1 MKKRILAFIV
11 FLTVLCT
18 AFPTFAENTVTGSC
32 GKDLTWIYNYSEK
45 TLTISGRGNMPN
57 YYSNS
62 RAGSLAPWVNSTN
75 IKNDLETVV
84 ISEGVT
90 SIGEYAFFECTSL
103 KNIVISGSVK
113 TINIG
118 AFYQCAALPG
128 ITIPNSVTSIGDEAF
143 EHCAGLKEITI
154 PGSVK
159 NIGNGAFSSCHISAE
174 ESESGIESGLEKV
187 TIQDGVEA
195 IGKFAF
201 DGCRKLKD
209 VTLPDSIKSIGD
221 NAFQQTGLYNDYT
234 TWEELYI
241 GNHLIKVDEWALNQG
256 GTNDYRIDPGTK
268 TIADHAFD
276 GCISLTS
283 ITIPDS
289 VVNIGDKAFNGCTGI
304 TNMKIPDSV
313 TSIGDEAFYSC
324 SDLTSI
330 SVDADNSAYCSENGI
345 LYNKSK
351 TEIMRFPSDKTGVS
365 FTIPDGVTKI
375 ADGAFEFCRHLTSI
389 TIPDGVESIGNN
401 AFSNC
406 YFEEYQNGKIISKI
420 GLEKITI
427 PDSVTSI
434 GNSAFLRCSKLT
446 SIVIPDGVIEISE
459 RTFYY
464 CSNLTSITIPNSVRI
479 IGKEAFEGCPRKIKV
494 NYIGSTTD
502 WNEVIGDGKYVLA
515 NVGINYISGIST
527 KHSDDGKIVVKLINI
542 DTGKTV
548 IMALYDG
555 DKLAE
560 MQLSSEYS
568 ETNREI
574 TFTPTKDY
582 TRAKVMVWESLA
594 SMSSVCESKIVK

>member
-1 MKKRILAFIV
+1 M
-11 FLTVLCT
+11 
-18 AFPTFAENTVTGSC
+18 S
-32 GKDLTWIYNYSEK
+32 
-45 TLTISGRGNMPN
+45 N

-113 TINIG
+113 TINMG

-128 ITIPNSVTSIGDEAF
+128 ITIPNSVT
-143 EHCAGLKEITI
+143 T
-154 PGSVK
+154 
-159 NIGNGAFSSCHISAE
+159 IGNGAFSSCHISAE
-174 ESESGIESGLEKV
+174 ESERGIESGLEKV

-201 DGCRKLKD
+201 NGCKKLKD

-221 NAFQQTGLYNDYT
+221 NAFQQTGLYNDDT

-365 FTIPDGVTKI
+365 FTIPDGV
-375 ADGAFEFCRHLTSI
+375 E
-389 TIPDGVESIGNN
+389 
-401 AFSNC
+401 
-406 YFEEYQNGKIISKI
+406 
-420 GLEKITI
+420 
-427 PDSVTSI
+427 SI

-479 IGKEAFEGCPRKIKV
+479 IGKESFEGCPRKIKV

>member
-45 TLTISGRGNMPN
+45 TLTISGRGNMSN

-103 KNIVISGSVK
+103 KNIVLSGSVK
-113 TINIG
+113 TINMG

-128 ITIPNSVTSIGDEAF
+128 ITIPNSVT
-143 EHCAGLKEITI
+143 T
-154 PGSVK
+154 
-159 NIGNGAFSSCHISAE
+159 IGNGAFSSCHISAE

-201 DGCRKLKD
+201 NGCKKLKD

-221 NAFQQTGLYNDYT
+221 NAFQQTGLYNDDT

-276 GCISLTS
+276 GCIS
-283 ITIPDS
+283 
-289 VVNIGDKAFNGCTGI
+289 
-304 TNMKIPDSV
+304 
-313 TSIGDEAFYSC
+313 
-324 SDLTSI
+324 
-330 SVDADNSAYCSENGI
+330 
-345 LYNKSK
+345 
-351 TEIMRFPSDKTGVS
+351 
-365 FTIPDGVTKI
+365 
-375 ADGAFEFCRHLTSI
+375 
-389 TIPDGVESIGNN
+389 
-401 AFSNC
+401 
-406 YFEEYQNGKIISKI
+406 
-420 GLEKITI
+420 
-427 PDSVTSI
+427 
-434 GNSAFLRCSKLT
+434 
-446 SIVIPDGVIEISE
+446 
-459 RTFYY
+459 
-464 CSNLTSITIPNSVRI
+464 LTSITIPNSVRI